1 VIPAAASLLSQQGRR
16 ESVIPDCMGGL
27 RLKVE
32 ILLFVGSEDGD
43 DRGVDPWFWRAAG
56 GRRNVP
62 VWIEFRHGWR
72 RGGGYEP
79 GGRD

>member
-1 VIPAAASLLSQQGRR
+1 
-16 ESVIPDCMGGL
+16 MNGL

-32 ILLFVGSEDGD
+32 ILLFVGSEYGD
-43 DRGVDPWFWRAAG
+43 DGSVDSWFWSAAG

-62 VWIEFRHGWR
+62 IRIEFRHGWR
-72 RGGGYEP
+72 RGGDYRP